1 MVETG
6 NFPPPKPAAP
16 APAPSPANP
25 SSKSPSREDGE
36 LSSGED
42 AELTTSTAVFANK
55 ALSEPILVSTRNG
68 LVRNLQTGNSSSIA
82 NTKFHTST
90 KRYYDKTFRTKQVP
104 FKLNKNRALSWHKK
118 ISDDN
123 LVISFSDDDSGTDSE
138 NSKPEATTEKKD
150 NAVRSVK
157 CKMPLTLSRRQHEI
171 LHQSTQFGTRLKS
184 NKGVAGR
191 VPFSSTGKNNG
202 SNFGPPRTSSSEKVE
217 HIQKQ
222 ITALKSSISQVHG
235 QIRDTV
241 LADSAVE
248 SLRHQIALRENEL
261 NVQMKSL
268 AQTKDRVTG
277 SYNDHLEQ
285 LNQKLDNQVAD
296 IDGTAAANAKGLALN
311 IRPTKRLKLDEH
323 LERIQGSDGLL
334 LMQEHSTKSMAESHQ
349 QLMGESSYLEVN
361 SVLGYDGSG
370 KGKRL
375 SIINQEI
382 NKSHRDVNENVLGS
396 SKVKHAGLED
406 NEMLLPTFVTD
417 STLYAD
423 PEMNSKQE
431 VNSKITGD
439 ASCSYLKSDKG
450 PELLASALLDQSLYL
465 AQTGPAL
472 EGGISEWGTMNLE
485 SLLEMEELQDKE
497 LEEAQEL
504 RRQCEL
510 EERHALKAYRK
521 AQRALIKA
529 NERCVILHRNREIIT
544 AKLQTLMLES
554 SNSIWP
560 SNKQG
565 HGEIMLFSRLG
576 YSIPT
581 KGQTS
586 EHLGDKLN
594 HNFSDGA
601 PLDASYKQIDRHGS
615 CANQFSEPDDSTS
628 EQRDKSAANGLG
640 SPFQNLSTDDD
651 EENLALDNRYVESN
665 LACLIDVGNH
675 VEETSVVD
683 VNKDGDSQDYD
694 LEAALRSKLVAR
706 FGMRTSCKSADISN
720 IECQVD
726 RAINSKVEK
735 SCTSFDQQ
743 LQEQKKTCVSN
754 PEGISEVGGSMNLSS
769 VEHCG
774 QSQQCMFSLKS
785 EAHRNDDPAESS
797 SFLNETCLSI
807 SKPILSVPSS
817 ILHNVLP
824 LLKLKIPACHSEVSI
839 TKEKGSL
846 MDESHEV
853 TACLPDA
860 IDDYTQRSARNPV
873 ICEMSYSL
881 CDPSIDPFWP
891 FCLFE
896 LRGKCNNDECPW
908 QHVKQCTKRK
918 LKQDGFLVTYNT
930 DVHCHALTAEIS
942 HSALESVHDLY
953 KHFVPIPAYYIG
965 STLIKVDSH
974 LYHSV
979 LARSI
984 WQYWQRGFSA
994 SFPLPFSIQRILPQ
1008 DAPFLQTSDDTVA
1021 DYDSWSRHSW
1031 YLQCQDGK
1039 MKKFIQGLPDSEQSL
1054 ELALDLFCGKFYK
1067 PERKKALS
1075 VLSRAIEADPN
1086 SICLWVVYL
1095 HIFYRKEKSIGKDDM
1110 FFHAV
1115 QHNGCSHELW
1125 LMYINSRVKV
1135 NDRLDAYNDALSM
1148 LCQKKLICD
1157 KELKYRSAC
1166 VLDIFLQMVDCF
1178 CMCGSVEKVVR
1189 RIYQLSSASD
1199 SEQSGDTVLAEILS
1213 CLTFP
1218 DQCIFWICCIYLVMY
1233 KKLPQEIIQH
1243 FEVEKDLPFSIDWPF
1258 VQLTTDETD
1267 RVGELMKFALQR
1279 VALDVDENHQKRDT
1293 TALRSLH
1300 FLAVSHVRF
1309 VTALNGFHRSAE
1321 LLVKY
1326 MELYPTCV
1334 ELVLLSVRL
1343 QENGKTDVFWRGFE
1357 DILCN
1362 WPKEVPGF
1370 QCLWNQYI
1378 EHELVKGTDCAEKL
1392 IDQWFQQFGELI
1404 DPQCRNLEGKDADF
1418 CRSSEQPLLV
1428 ESAGSDHT
1436 NSDDK
1441 MFGLINLSLH
1451 RMFKNDVRG
1460 ACNAVDEALKLA
1472 SPKYYRHCLREHAA
1486 LFLLKGLKSPHNI
1499 HGQVILDL
1507 LNIYF
1512 GDTRI
1517 LPRLELL
1524 SRRYY
1529 QSIKKSRIRQLIDE
1543 IIGSVPADFSLL
1555 NYVLEA
1561 CYGPTFLP
1569 EKIDP
1574 KDLVD
1579 FVESL
1584 MEFTPANYRLALS
1597 VYKFIARNYSDSGV
1611 ASDGIVFWGSCLLV
1625 NSIFQSAPVAPESV
1639 WLEAAALLR
1648 NSEVQGIAERFYQQA
1663 LSVYPFSVKLW
1674 KSYLDLSK
1682 MTENEDVVTEAA
1694 RERGLELNTT
1704 PD

>member
-42 AELTTSTAVFANK
+42 AELTTSTAAFANK
-55 ALSEPILVSTRNG
+55 ALSEPILVSTRNRV
-68 LVRNLQTGNSSSIA
+68 VRNLQTGNSSSIA
-82 NTKFHTST
+82 KTKFHTST

-138 NSKPEATTEKKD
+138 NSKPQATTEKKD

-157 CKMPLTLSRRQHEI
+157 CKMPVTLSRTQHEI
-171 LHQSTQFGTRLKS
+171 LQRSTQFGTRLKS
-184 NKGVAGR
+184 NKGVAGS

-202 SNFGPPRTSSSEKVE
+202 SNFGPPRTSSSEKVK

-261 NVQMKSL
+261 KVQMKL
-268 AQTKDRVTG
+268 AQNKDRVTG

-296 IDGTAAANAKGLALN
+296 IDGAATANAKGPALN

-323 LERIQGSDGLL
+323 FERIQGSDGLL
-334 LMQEHSTKSMAESHQ
+334 LMREHSTKSMAESHQ
-349 QLMGESSYLEVN
+349 QLMGESSSLEVN
-361 SVLGYDGSG
+361 SVLGYDGSE
-370 KGKRL
+370 KGKSL

-382 NKSHRDVNENVLGS
+382 NKSHHDVNENVLGS

-406 NEMLLPTFVTD
+406 NETLLPSFATD

-423 PEMNSKQE
+423 PKMNTKQQA
-431 VNSKITGD
+431 NSKITGD
-439 ASCSYLKSDKG
+439 ASCNYLKSDNG

-465 AQTGPAL
+465 AQTAPAL
-472 EGGISEWGTMNLE
+472 EKLLVPSNSPLEKFSVDALQNNSHDAGGGISEWGTVNLE

-529 NERCVILHRNREIIT
+529 NERCVILHRNREIIS

-560 SNKQG
+560 SNEQG
-565 HGEIMLFSRLG
+565 HGESMLFSRLG

-594 HNFSDGA
+594 HNFLDGA
-601 PLDASYKQIDRHGS
+601 PPDASYKQTDRHGS

-628 EQRDKSAANGLG
+628 EQRDNSAANGLG

-665 LACLIDVGNH
+665 LACLIDAGNH
-675 VEETSVVD
+675 VEETSD
-683 VNKDGDSQDYD
+683 ADANKDGDSQDYD

-726 RAINSKVEK
+726 QAINSKVEK

-743 LQEQKKTCVSN
+743 LQEQKKTFVSN
-754 PEGISEVGGSMNLSS
+754 PEGISKAGGSMNLSS

-774 QSQQCMFSLKS
+774 QSQQCMFSLKG

-797 SFLNETCLSI
+797 SFLNETCLSV
-807 SKPILSVPSS
+807 SKPILSLPSS

-824 LLKLKIPACHSEVSI
+824 LLKFKTPACHSEVSI

-846 MDESHEV
+846 MDKSHEV

-860 IDDYTQRSARNPV
+860 IDDYTQRSARNP
-873 ICEMSYSL
+873 
-881 CDPSIDPFWP
+881 
-891 FCLFE
+891 
-896 LRGKCNNDECPW
+896 
-908 QHVKQCTKRK
+908 
-918 LKQDGFLVTYNT
+918 
-930 DVHCHALTAEIS
+930 
-942 HSALESVHDLY
+942 
-953 KHFVPIPAYYIG
+953 
-965 STLIKVDSH
+965 
-974 LYHSV
+974 
-979 LARSI
+979 
-984 WQYWQRGFSA
+984 
-994 SFPLPFSIQRILPQ
+994 
-1008 DAPFLQTSDDTVA
+1008 
-1021 DYDSWSRHSW
+1021 
-1031 YLQCQDGK
+1031 
-1039 MKKFIQGLPDSEQSL
+1039 KKFIQGLPDSEQSL
-1054 ELALDLFCGKFYK
+1054 ELALDLFCGKLYK

-1115 QHNGCSHELW
+1115 QHNGCSYELW

-1135 NDRLDAYNDALSM
+1135 NDR
-1148 LCQKKLICD
+1148 
-1157 KELKYRSAC
+1157 
-1166 VLDIFLQMVDCF
+1166 
-1178 CMCGSVEKVVR
+1178 VEKAVR
-1189 RIYQLSSASD
+1189 RIYELSSGSD
-1199 SEQSGDTVLAEILS
+1199 SEQA
-1213 CLTFP
+1213 
-1218 DQCIFWICCIYLVMY
+1218 VMY
-1233 KKLPQEIIQH
+1233 KKLPQEIVQH
-1243 FEVEKDLPFSIDWPF
+1243 FEAEKDLPFSIDWPF

-1279 VALDVDENHQKRDT
+1279 VALDVDENHQKRDR

-1300 FLAVSHVRF
+1300 FLAVSHV
-1309 VTALNGFHRSAE
+1309 
-1321 LLVKY
+1321 
-1326 MELYPTCV
+1326 
-1334 ELVLLSVRL
+1334 
-1343 QENGKTDVFWRGFE
+1343 
-1357 DILCN
+1357 
-1362 WPKEVPGF
+1362 
-1370 QCLWNQYI
+1370 
-1378 EHELVKGTDCAEKL
+1378 
-1392 IDQWFQQFGELI
+1392 
-1404 DPQCRNLEGKDADF
+1404 
-1418 CRSSEQPLLV
+1418 
-1428 ESAGSDHT
+1428 
-1436 NSDDK
+1436 
-1441 MFGLINLSLH
+1441 
-1451 RMFKNDVRG
+1451 
-1460 ACNAVDEALKLA
+1460 
-1472 SPKYYRHCLREHAA
+1472 
-1486 LFLLKGLKSPHNI
+1486 
-1499 HGQVILDL
+1499 
-1507 LNIYF
+1507 
-1512 GDTRI
+1512 
-1517 LPRLELL
+1517 RLELL

-1543 IIGSVPADFSLL
+1543 IIGSVPADFSLV
-1555 NYVLEA
+1555 NSVLEA
-1561 CYGPTFLP
+1561 CYGPTLLP

-1584 MEFTPANYRLALS
+1584 MEFTPANYQLALS

-1611 ASDGIVFWGSCLLV
+1611 ASDGVVFWGSCVLV

-1648 NSEVQGIAERFYQQA
+1648 NSKVPGIAERFYQQA
-1663 LSVYPFSVKLW
+1663 LSIYPFSVKFW
-1674 KSYLDLSK
+1674 KSDLDLSK